1 MPEWLIWTIVIS
13 IWIGIQVC
21 DFNGV
26 YSVSEGMLGGYTVS
40 SFSATRDG
48 IVFLIICWG
57 LYQGFKGCT
66 ATMGDVLFFT
76 CPWTISKIFKFIKE
90 IRRELR

>member
-40 SFSATRDG
+40 SFSVTRDG

-57 LYQGFKGCT
+57 LYQGYKGYT

-76 CPWTISKIFKFIKE
+76 CPWTIS
-90 IRRELR
+90 

>member
-13 IWIGIQVC
+13 IWIGVQVC

-26 YSVSEGMLGGYTVS
+26 YSVSEGTLGGYTVS

-57 LYQGFKGCT
+57 LYQGYKVYET
-66 ATMGDVLFFT
+66 TMGDVLFFT
-76 CPWTISKIFKFIKE
+76 CPWTISRIFKFIKA
-90 IRRELR
+90 IMRELR

>member
-26 YSVSEGMLGGYTVS
+26 YSVSEGILGGYTVS

-48 IVFLIICWG
+48 IVFLIDHF
-57 LYQGFKGCT
+57 LH
-66 ATMGDVLFFT
+66 
-76 CPWTISKIFKFIKE
+76 
-90 IRRELR
+90 LRAILN

>member
-13 IWIGIQVC
+13 IWIGVQVC

-57 LYQGFKGCT
+57 LYQGYKGYA

-76 CPWTISKIFKFIKE
+76 CPWIISRIFIFIKA